1 MGRLGRLGS
10 LGKLG
15 RTLSDNYP
23 YYPNYSYYPYSPK
36 INNYSLLTPH
46 YSLSIK
52 GLSLECYALAIGRY
66 EYHTAL
72 GACYVADDINKA

>member
-1 MGRLGRLGS
+1 MGRMGRMGRLGIITHTPHAPHTPH
-10 LGKLG
+10 K
-15 RTLSDNYP
+15 
-23 YYPNYSYYPYSPK
+23 
-36 INNYSLLTPH
+36 NNYSLLTPH

-52 GLSLECYALAIGRY
+52 GLGLECYALAIGRY